1 MSQPRGDVQ
10 VLVSTH
16 TRAEKPWVP
25 WRGALVFT
33 HLVFWI
39 CLGLFGAVEVSPQVA
54 EDFCAQHDRIALLG
68 FVLELQPV
76 LRLSAAKSVRQRVCL
91 VCLLVIAVR
100 TDVQNFTPW
109 EDLNPCSG
117 TGSGWVGWH
126 RGDAEGRG

>member
-16 TRAEKPWVP
+16 TRAEKPWVL

-54 EDFCAQHDRIALLG
+54 EDFCAQHDRIALLR

-76 LRLSAAKSVRQRVCL
+76 LRLSECETEGVFSLLVGDSSEDRCSELHTMGRSKPMLRDGQRV
-91 VCLLVIAVR
+91 
-100 TDVQNFTPW
+100 
-109 EDLNPCSG
+109 
-117 TGSGWVGWH
+117 GWL
-126 RGDAEGRG
+126 A

>member
-39 CLGLFGAVEVSPQVA
+39 CLGLTAAMEVSPQVP
-54 EDFCAQHDRIALLG
+54 EGFCAQHDKIALAG

-76 LRLSAAKSVRQRVCL
+76 LRLSAAKSVRQRVCF
-91 VCLLVIAVR
+91 VCLLVKTVR
-100 TDVQNFTPW
+100 TNV
-109 EDLNPCSG
+109 
-117 TGSGWVGWH
+117 
-126 RGDAEGRG
+126 